1 MAIDYYGGRTV
12 SASGPAI
19 GALEIT
25 PDDDE
30 DLEVV
35 VRGIAF
41 SASGDLHVTMYNG
54 EEITFPDGALAP
66 GVLHPL
72 RIRRVHATGTTA
84 EGIIGV
90 Y

>member
-1 MAIDYYGGRTV
+1 M
-12 SASGPAI
+12 
-19 GALEIT
+19 
-25 PDDDE
+25 
-30 DLEVV
+30 
-35 VRGIAF
+35 RGIAF

-54 EEITFPDGALAP
+54 EEIAFPDGALAP